1 MSAELTLVPPRS
13 DLPSLCMAVTEHSL
27 LPMAT
32 LEGATHIV
40 RFVNPAFCKLMNQSA
55 AQMVGMPCAEIL
67 PDKTACL
74 ALLDRVYRSG
84 EPESHNEA
92 QYAPSHSV
100 FWTYTMWP
108 LRAGEHPVGLML
120 QVTESA
126 PIHSQLLEV
135 NEALLLGSL
144 RQHELTETADNLN
157 VQLRAEIAERK
168 LAEAAAGES
177 EARYRNLFN
186 LMDEGF
192 CIIDLMFNKN
202 EQPVDWRFVEVNPA
216 FVAQTGMH
224 EIVGKR
230 IRELVPDHEAYWFD
244 AYGKVAL
251 TGESV
256 RFENCA
262 KGFGDSWFDVNAFRI
277 GAPEQRRVAVIF
289 TNITERKKT
298 DAALTALDHRKDEFL
313 AMLSHELRNPL
324 APIINAVHL
333 LRLQQNEDPMQ
344 RQARTIIERQ
354 VGQLTRLI
362 DDLMEVSRLT
372 SGRINLHEER
382 LALNG
387 VVENAIETVRPLIVA
402 QRHTLNL
409 TLSPTPIWLVADAAR
424 IEQVVVNLLT
434 NAAKYTV
441 EGGVIW
447 LDVGQVGDLAEL
459 TVRDTGI
466 GIAPDLL
473 PHVFDLFTQGERSL
487 DRSQGGL
494 GIGLC
499 LVQRLVEM
507 HHGTVDVNSTLGE
520 GSTFVVRLPVSAMTA
535 PVISGP
541 ENSDPVAPSGSAPA
555 GTTAAGR
562 SLRVMVV
569 EDNVDAAETLTMVLA
584 ACGHEI
590 RSANDGHAA
599 VRTALQFRPQVV
611 LLDIGLPGLNGF
623 EVAKLL
629 REQPGLGEFVLIA
642 MTGYGEVAARERSKA
657 VGFDHHLVKPVDID
671 QILEILA
678 GTPASA

>member
-1 MSAELTLVPPRS
+1 MSAELHLVPPRS
-13 DLPSLCMAVTEHSL
+13 DLPSLCRAVTEHAP

-32 LEGATHIV
+32 LEGPTHIV
-40 RFVNPAFCKLMNQSA
+40 RYVNAAFCKLMNKTA

-67 PDKTACL
+67 PDKAACL
-74 ALLDRVYRSG
+74 TLLDRVYRSG
-84 EPESHNEA
+84 EAESHNEA

-108 LRAGEHPVGLML
+108 LNAGEHPVGVML

-126 PIHSQLLEV
+126 PIHTDLLAV
-135 NEALLLGSL
+135 NEALVLGAL
-144 RQHELTETADNLN
+144 RQHELTDTADNLN
-157 VQLRAEIAERK
+157 AQLRAEIAERK
-168 LAEAAAGES
+168 HAEAAAGES

-186 LMDEGF
+186 SMDEGF
-192 CIIDLMFNKN
+192 CVIDVMFDAN
-202 EQPVDWRFVEVNPA
+202 EQPVDWRYMEVNPA
-216 FVAQTGMH
+216 FVAQTGIH
-224 EIVGKR
+224 DIVGKR
-230 IRELVPDHEAYWFD
+230 IRELVPDHEQYWFD
-244 AYGKVAL
+244 TYGKVAL

-256 RFENCA
+256 RFENRA
-262 KGFGDSWFDVNAFRI
+262 KGLDDRWFDLYAFRI
-277 GAPEQRRVAVIF
+277 GSPELRRVAVIF

-333 LRLQQNEDPMQ
+333 LRLQQNEDPVQ

-382 LALNG
+382 LSLNG
-387 VVENAIETVRPLIVA
+387 VVEHAIETVRPLIDA
-402 QRHTLNL
+402 QHHTLNL
-409 TLSPTPIWLVADAAR
+409 TLSPTPIWLYADAAR

-434 NAAKYTV
+434 NATKYTD
-441 EGGVIW
+441 EGGTIW
-447 LDVGQVGDLAEL
+447 LVVEQLGDMAVL

-466 GIAPDLL
+466 GIAPELL

-507 HHGTVDVNSTLGE
+507 HHGSVEVKSTPGE
-520 GSTFVVRLPVSAMTA
+520 GSEFVVRLPVTTISAPEISA
-535 PVISGP
+535 PVVP
-541 ENSDPVAPSGSAPA
+541 AAPVRAGEMPA
-555 GTTAAGR
+555 AR
-562 SLRVMVV
+562 SLRVLVV
-569 EDNVDAAETLTMVLA
+569 EDNIDAAETLTMVLA
-584 ACGHEI
+584 AFGHEI
-590 RSANDGHAA
+590 RIANDGHTA
-599 VRTALQFRPQVV
+599 VETALKFRPQVV

-623 EVAKLL
+623 EVAKML
-629 REQPGLGEFVLIA
+629 RDEPGLGEVVLVA
-642 MTGYGEVAARERSKA
+642 MTGYGEVAARERSQA

-671 QILEILA
+671 QILAILA
-678 GTPASA
+678 DMPAASA

>member
-13 DLPSLCMAVTEHSL
+13 DLPSLCKAVTEHSP

-32 LEGATHIV
+32 LEGAAHTV
-40 RFVNPAFCKLMNQSA
+40 RYVNAAFCKLMNQSA

-108 LRAGEHPVGLML
+108 LRAGEHPVGVML

-126 PIHSQLLEV
+126 PIHTDLLAV
-135 NEALLLGSL
+135 NEALVLGAL
-144 RQHELTETADNLN
+144 KQHELTETADNLN
-157 VQLRAEIAERK
+157 AQLHAEITERK
-168 LAEAAAGES
+168 RAEAAANES

-186 LMDEGF
+186 SMDEGF
-192 CIIDLMFNKN
+192 CIIDVIFDEN
-202 EQPVDWRFVEVNPA
+202 EQPVDWRFVETNPA
-216 FVAQTGMH
+216 FVAQTGISD
-224 EIVGKR
+224 IVGKR
-230 IRELVPDHEAYWFD
+230 MRELVPDLEEYWFD
-244 AYGKVAL
+244 TYGKVAL
-251 TGESV
+251 TGQSV
-256 RFENCA
+256 RFENRA
-262 KGFGDSWFDVNAFRI
+262 KGIGDRWFDVNAFRI
-277 GAPEQRRVAVIF
+277 GLPEQRRVAVIF

-324 APIINAVHL
+324 APIINAMHL
-333 LRLQQNEDPMQ
+333 LRLQQNEDPVQ
-344 RQARTIIERQ
+344 RQARGIIERQ
-354 VGQLTRLI
+354 IGQLTRLI

-382 LALNG
+382 LQLNR
-387 VVENAIETVRPLIVA
+387 VVENAIETVRPLIDA

-409 TLSPTPIWLVADAAR
+409 TLSPTPIWLYADAAR

-441 EGGVIW
+441 EGGAIW
-447 LDVGQVGDLAEL
+447 LVVEQVGDLAVL
-459 TVRDTGI
+459 TVRDNGI

-473 PHVFDLFTQGERSL
+473 PHVFALFTQGERSL

-507 HHGTVDVNSTLGE
+507 HHGTVDANSTLGE
-520 GSTFVVRLPVSAMTA
+520 GSEFVVRLPVSAMPA
-535 PVISGP
+535 PVFSGP
-541 ENSDPVAPSGSAPA
+541 DHSDPVAPSDAAPA
-555 GTTAAGR
+555 GATPVGR

-569 EDNVDAAETLTMVLA
+569 EDNIDAADTLSMVLS

-590 RSANDGHAA
+590 RTANDGHAA
-599 VRTALQFRPQVV
+599 VRTALEFRPQVV

-629 REQPGLGEFVLIA
+629 REEPGLGEFVLIA

-671 QILEILA
+671 RILEILA
-678 GTPASA
+678 GTPASV

>member
-1 MSAELTLVPPRS
+1 MSAELHLVPPRS
-13 DLPSLCMAVTEHSL
+13 DLPGLCKAVTEHAP

-40 RFVNPAFCKLMNQSA
+40 RNVNPAFCKLMNKSA
-55 AQMVGMPCAEIL
+55 AQMVGRPCAEIM
-67 PDKTACL
+67 PANAACV

-92 QYAPSHSV
+92 QYAPSHPV
-100 FWTYTMWP
+100 FWTYTIWP
-108 LRAGEHPVGLML
+108 LLAGEHPVGVML

-126 PIHSQLLEV
+126 PIHTDLLAV
-135 NEALLLGSL
+135 NEALVLGSL
-144 RQHELTETADNLN
+144 RQHELTETADKLN
-157 VQLRAEIAERK
+157 AQLHAEIAERK
-168 LAEAAAGES
+168 LAEAAAGEI
-177 EARYRNLFN
+177 ETRYRNLFN
-186 LMDEGF
+186 SMDEGF
-192 CIIDLMFNKN
+192 CVIDVMFDAN

-216 FVAQTGMH
+216 FVALTGIH
-224 EIVGKR
+224 DIVGKR
-230 IRELVPDHEAYWFD
+230 MRERVQDHEQYWFD
-244 AYGKVAL
+244 TYGKVAL
-251 TGESV
+251 TGEPI
-256 RFENCA
+256 RFENRA
-262 KGFGDSWFDVNAFRI
+262 MGLDDRWFDLYAFRI
-277 GAPEQRRVAVIF
+277 GSPEQRRVAVIF

-333 LRLQQNEDPMQ
+333 LRLQKNEDPVQ
-344 RQARTIIERQ
+344 RQARNIIERQ

-382 LALNG
+382 LQLNG
-387 VVENAIETVRPLIVA
+387 VVENAVETVRPLIDA
-402 QRHTLNL
+402 QRHTLEL
-409 TLSPTPIWLVADAAR
+409 TLSPTPIWLYADAAR

-441 EGGVIW
+441 EGGMIW
-447 LDVGQVGDLAEL
+447 LTVEQVGDLAIV
-459 TVRDTGI
+459 TVRDTGV
-466 GIAPDLL
+466 GIAADLL

-507 HHGTVDVNSTLGE
+507 HRGSVDVQSTLGK
-520 GSTFVVRLPVSAMTA
+520 GSEFVVRLPVTTISA
-535 PVISGP
+535 PEISA
-541 ENSDPVAPSGSAPA
+541 PVAPAAPVPSDETPVA
-555 GTTAAGR
+555 R
-562 SLRVMVV
+562 PMRVLVV
-569 EDNVDAAETLTMVLA
+569 EDNIDAAETLTMVLSA
-584 ACGHEI
+584 FGHEI
-590 RSANDGHAA
+590 RIANDGHAA
-599 VRTALQFRPQVV
+599 VSAAREFRPHVV

-623 EVAKLL
+623 EVAALL
-629 REQPGLGEFVLIA
+629 RAEPDLGDVVLIA
-642 MTGYGEVAARERSKA
+642 MTGYGEVAARERSQA

-671 QILEILA
+671 QILAILA
-678 GTPASA
+678 DMPAASV